1 MTRKNLFAILTV
13 RTTLSLVAPRLAA
26 NAGLLEVA
34 LTSIGPA
41 TRLAFAPIEGPM
53 YNAPPSQLD
62 VRDARISE
70 LTSLADFMQEDVPL
84 DAIRDYVFERL
95 MQLWPAAYVQYCK
108 RYNQLVRLRGRD
120 ATPGPRLDYLQ
131 WLPLVSTLNEDA
143 RFSQMLEEPPS
154 QRQHELRRILLLANE
169 EQVNAE

>member
-1 MTRKNLFAILTV
+1 
-13 RTTLSLVAPRLAA
+13 
-26 NAGLLEVA
+26 
-34 LTSIGPA
+34 
-41 TRLAFAPIEGPM
+41 M

-131 WLPLVSTLNEDA
+131 WLPLVATERGCVSHRCSRN
-143 RFSQMLEEPPS
+143 R
-154 QRQHELRRILLLANE
+154 LRSASVSCAVFFFLPTKSR
-169 EQVNAE
+169 

>member
-1 MTRKNLFAILTV
+1 MRSS
-13 RTTLSLVAPRLAA
+13 RSYP
-26 NAGLLEVA
+26 
-34 LTSIGPA
+34 TSIGPA
-41 TRLAFAPIEGPM
+41 TRLAYAPIEGLM

-84 DAIRDYVFERL
+84 DAVRDYVFERL

-120 ATPGPRLDYLQ
+120 AAPGPRLDYLQ
-131 WLPLVSTLNEDA
+131 WLPLVATLNEDA
-143 RFSQMLEEPPS
+143 RFSQMLDEPPS
-154 QRQHELRRILLLANE
+154 QRQRELRRILLLATE
-169 EQVNAE
+169 EQAHAE

>member
-1 MTRKNLFAILTV
+1 M
-13 RTTLSLVAPRLAA
+13 APRLAA
-26 NAGLLEVA
+26 NAGLPEVTPLQSA
-34 LTSIGPA
+34 PQPA
-41 TRLAFAPIEGPM
+41 WLLLQFEGPM
-53 YNAPPSQLD
+53 SNAPPSQLD

-84 DAIRDYVFERL
+84 DAIRDFVFERL

-120 ATPGPRLDYLQ
+120 AAPGPRLDYLQ
-131 WLPLVSTLNEDA
+131 WLPLVATLNEDA

-154 QRQHELRRILLLANE
+154 QRQRELRHILLLAGE
-169 EQVNAE
+169 ERVNAE